1 MDDLQGLDT
10 ILQPMPP
17 AIRALTR
24 EVVTLIAGHPQL
36 SGKVMAGWRS
46 VNFSH
51 AKAGY
56 VCAVL
61 AQTERVSIFFQHG
74 SLLSDPDGLLVG
86 EPGKKGRILRLAPG
100 QAVPDKEI
108 GLFLMEAIALFT

>member
-1 MDDLQGLDT
+1 MHDLQGLDA
-10 ILQPMPP
+10 ILQPMSP
-17 AIRALTR
+17 AIGALTR

-36 SGKVMAGWRS
+36 SGKVMPGWRS

-61 AQTERVSIFFQHG
+61 AQPERVSIFFQRG

-86 EPGKKGRILRLAPG
+86 EAGKKGRILRLAPG
-100 QAVPDKEI
+100 RAVPDREI
-108 GLFLMEAIALFT
+108 GLFLMEAIALFA